1 MSYTGTVK
9 QGMIKLPPQ
18 AALPNGTKVRIEPI
32 EPGMDRRHL
41 VEKLRAIAQR
51 MPELPEDWAA
61 QHDHYIHGTP
71 KK

>member
-1 MSYTGTVK
+1 MSFTGTVER
-9 QGMIKLPPQ
+9 GVVKLPPEMV
-18 AALPNGTKVRIEPI
+18 LPDGTQVLIEPI
-32 EPGMDRRHL
+32 EPGLDRRHL